1 MGPEPIA
8 TLVRSS
14 DTQALSDSLA
24 SMGARD
30 IEAELVRLDDDAM
43 GVVFRLSLIHIS
55 EPTRLLSTSYAVFC
69 L

>member
-24 SMGARD
+24 SMGTRD

-43 GVVFRLSLIHIS
+43 GVVFRLLD
-55 EPTRLLSTSYAVFC
+55 RDLAAQVFEI
-69 L
+69 LELFKKP